1 MIDKTAAILAVKYE
15 LANWAN
21 SLDEVHFESTYNLTM
36 QEAAYACGIL
46 VEIRRLALEQLD
58 LARAQLSPTQG

>member
-1 MIDKTAAILAVKYE
+1 M
-15 LANWAN
+15 NR
-21 SLDEVHFESTYNLTM
+21 SGMTM